1 MAKKP
6 PKTDN
11 STADKV
17 SDKGSDKIGSTD
29 VVSQLDALA
38 QINLTDLRIHA
49 RRLEENRRYG
59 VASGVSHRGE
69 RRIWYGT
76 ADTPTGLVYTE
87 WTHIPV
93 QHLELFV
100 AAANALPTLLELV
113 DTLIAERRVRVRL
126 PPEDFA
132 KAVAAET
139 KPIGLKPDARAGIQ
153 LEVQNSILKQQRD
166 SLVKSLTRSNA
177 EYKRLLDVLKL
188 CNTVLTDM
196 LSTRQA
202 DEIRGYRG
210 EDDE

>member
-1 MAKKP
+1 MAKKT
-6 PKTDN
+6 PKTDS
-11 STADKV
+11 STAAPATATATADSNDAV
-17 SDKGSDKIGSTD
+17 SR
-29 VVSQLDALA
+29 LEALS

-49 RRLEENRRYG
+49 RRLEESKRFG

-76 ADTPTGLVYTE
+76 ADTPTGLMYSE

-93 QHLELFV
+93 EHLELFV

-113 DTLIAERRVRVRL
+113 DTLIAERRVRVRM
-126 PPEDFA
+126 PPENFA
-132 KAVAAET
+132 EAVAEEV
-139 KPIGLKPDARAGIQ
+139 KPIGLRPGARAGIK

-166 SLVKSLTRSNA
+166 SLVKSLTRSNT

-196 LSTRQA
+196 LATRQA